1 MAVTVKEHRAGA
13 VLAEVGVPRLA
24 AVGATIVIAIT
35 VQSTLLASATLLG
48 VIPQLVLVVIV
59 SFAFLDGERVGIV
72 TGFFGGLLIDLLLPQ
87 SIVGLTALVY
97 TLIGYGVGSFRQ
109 FTTGDSVWT
118 PVLVVGV
125 ASAVAEVSY
134 ALLAIMLGQAW
145 VSISDTAKVAGLVVL
160 YNVLLTPFV
169 FPLVRRIANRFRPE
183 RVYRS

>member
-1 MAVTVKEHRAGA
+1 MTIKQPRGAG
-13 VLAEVGVPRLA
+13 VLAEVGIARVA
-24 AVGATIVIAIT
+24 AVAATLVLAIT
-35 VQSTLLASATLLG
+35 IQSTLLAQATLLG
-48 VIPQLVLVVIV
+48 VIPQLALVVIV
-59 SFAFLDGERVGIV
+59 CFAFVDGERVGIV

-97 TLIGYGVGSFRQ
+97 TLIGYGVGSYRQ
-109 FTTGDSVWT
+109 YTTGESVWT
-118 PVLVVGV
+118 PVLVVAV

-134 ALLAIMLGQAW
+134 ALLAIMLGQPW

-183 RVYRS
+183 RVYR